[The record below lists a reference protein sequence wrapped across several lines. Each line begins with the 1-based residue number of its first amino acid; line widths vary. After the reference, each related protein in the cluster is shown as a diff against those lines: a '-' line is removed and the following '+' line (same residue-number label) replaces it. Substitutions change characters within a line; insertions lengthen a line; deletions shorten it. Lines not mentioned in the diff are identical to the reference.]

1 MLSVTHKPFML
12 SVVMLDVNMLN
23 VVAPISTRP
32 FLSSDP
38 LRFDQSEDQ
47 GSLAKG
53 KAQYN

>member
-1 MLSVTHKPFML
+1 MLSVTNKPFML

-23 VVAPISTRP
+23 DVAPISTRP
-32 FLSSDP
+32 FFSSDP